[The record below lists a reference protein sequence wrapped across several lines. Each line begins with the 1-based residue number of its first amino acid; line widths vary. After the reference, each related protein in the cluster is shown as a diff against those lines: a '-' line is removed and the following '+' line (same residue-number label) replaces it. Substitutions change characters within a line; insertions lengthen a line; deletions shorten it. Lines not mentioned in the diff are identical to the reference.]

1 MHTLK
6 QLKDGQLQGITRL
19 QLSEEL
25 TEFPLEILS
34 LADTLEILDLSNNRL
49 SELPQELTQ
58 LVNLRIVFMSNN
70 QFTVLPEVLGQC
82 AKLEMIG
89 FKSNQIHH
97 VPDASLPAELRW
109 LILTD
114 NQIVTLPQ
122 SLGERPRLQKLALAG
137 NKLTYLPD
145 SMSQLDNLQ
154 LLRISA
160 NNLSSFPEPLLHL
173 PKLAWLAFSGNPFC
187 QVKGTPDSVPTISSG
202 SYSISQLLGQGASG
216 VISQA
221 SWIDN
226 PHHFPAQV
234 AVKVFKGE
242 VTSDGY
248 PSDELLAC
256 LKTGFHP
263 NLVKS
268 IAQVVEPDYLALVME
283 LIPATYKNLG
293 LPPSLETCTRDTFV
307 RGYSLPVESIAV
319 IVQQMQ
325 DVFVHLHKNK
335 VCHGDLYAHN
345 VLVNEK
351 AQMIFGDFGAASV
364 YEALPV
370 HVQDKVRQIE
380 MRALGYFIEDLLSVC
395 VQEDINNSEFQR
407 LEQLAKSCLVG
418 SASW

>member
-1 MHTLK
+1 MHTLQ

-34 LADTLEILDLSNNRL
+34 LSDTLEILDLSNNQL
-49 SELPQELTQ
+49 SELPQEITQ
-58 LVNLRIVFMSNN
+58 LDNLRIIFMSNN
-70 QFTVLPEVLGQC
+70 HFTELPEVLGQC
-82 AKLEMIG
+82 TKLEMVG
-89 FKSNQIHH
+89 FKSNQIAH
-97 VPDASLPAELRW
+97 VPEASLPLQLRW

-137 NKLTYLPD
+137 NKLTHLPD
-145 SMSQLDNLQ
+145 SMRQLTNLQ

-160 NNLSSFPEPLLHL
+160 NSLSSFPEPLLHL

-187 QVKGTPDSVPTISSG
+187 QVEGNSDSVPTISSD
-202 SYSISQLLGQGASG
+202 SYVISQLLGQGASG

-221 SWIDN
+221 AWLDN
-226 PHHFPAQV
+226 PHHFPEHV

-268 IAQVVEPDYLALVME
+268 IAQVLEPDHLALVME
-283 LIPATYKNLG
+283 LIPSAYKNLG

-307 RGYSLPVESIAV
+307 RGYSLSVDSIAV
-319 IVQQMQ
+319 IVQQML
-325 DVFVHLHKNK
+325 DVFSHLHKNK

-345 VLVNEK
+345 VLVNEQ

-364 YEALPV
+364 YENLPV
-370 HVQDKVRQIE
+370 DVQDKVRQIE

-395 VQEDINNSEFQR
+395 EKEEIDNTEYQR
-407 LEQLAKSCLVG
+407 LQLLAKSCFSG

>member
-6 QLKDGQLQGITRL
+6 QLIDGQLHGITRL
-19 QLSEEL
+19 QLAEDL

-34 LADTLEILDLSNNRL
+34 LADSLEVLDLSNNQL
-49 SELPQELTQ
+49 SELPQEITQ

-70 QFTVLPEVLGQC
+70 KFTVLPEVLGQC
-82 AKLEMIG
+82 PKLEMVG
-89 FKSNQIHH
+89 FKSNQISY
-97 VPDASLPAELRW
+97 VPDASLPSLLRW

-114 NQIVTLPQ
+114 NEIVTLPH

-137 NKLTYLPD
+137 NKLTHLPD
-145 SMSQLDNLQ
+145 SMRKLTNLQ
-154 LLRISA
+154 LVRISA
-160 NNLSSFPEPLLHL
+160 NKLSCFPEPLLHL

-187 QVKGTPDSVPTISSG
+187 QVEVNSDSVPTISSD
-202 SYSISQLLGQGASG
+202 SYTISQLLGQGASG

-221 SWIDN
+221 DWIDN
-226 PHHFPAQV
+226 PHHFPDQV

-248 PSDELLAC
+248 PSDELQAC
-256 LKTGFHP
+256 LKVGSHS

-283 LIPATYKNLG
+283 LIPSSYTNLG
-293 LPPSLETCTRDTFV
+293 LPPSLQTCTRDTFSSDF
-307 RGYSLPVESIAV
+307 SLSIDAIAT
-319 IVQQMQ
+319 IVQQML
-325 DVFVHLHKNK
+325 DVFSHLHKNK

-345 VLVNEK
+345 VLVNDQ

-364 YEALPV
+364 YEHLPMD
-370 HVQDKVRQIE
+370 VQDKVLKVE

-395 VQEDINNSEFQR
+395 KEQDLDSAEHQR
-407 LEQLAKSCLVG
+407 LQQLAKACFDG
-418 SASW
+418 SAAW